1 MTQQQIDRLIDIAGW
16 PKEWSAAEE
25 PAQTQCAKLLPVF
38 KGFLESLIASGLA
51 LNTIRRHRDNLQ
63 NLGYVIGRL
72 LVEMPGEDG
81 DNPVA
86 MLLGYI
92 GEHGGPMHPD
102 HYAAE
107 SAQDSLDAT
116 SKKLSRYLAGNGTL

>member
-1 MTQQQIDRLIDIAGW
+1 MPQYQIDRLLDIAWW

-25 PAQTQCAKLLPVF
+25 PVQTQCAKLLPLF
-38 KGFLESLIASGLA
+38 KGFLESLIDGGLA

-72 LVEMPGEDG
+72 LAETPGEAV

-86 MLLGYI
+86 LLLSHI
-92 GEHGGPMHPD
+92 GEHGGPIHPD
-102 HYAAE
+102 RYATE

-116 SKKLSRYLAGNGTL
+116 SKKLSRYLAGHRTQ